1 MDNYKTGKGILNRD
15 WGDYVTLDAYIKFL
29 SEEKFLY
36 DAAWDNMRRFT
47 VFYNFAV
54 VDYVGAIAYSK
65 GFPDIM
71 IRYQYAYG
79 FVF

>member
-36 DAAWDNMRRFT
+36 DAA
-47 VFYNFAV
+47 
-54 VDYVGAIAYSK
+54 
-65 GFPDIM
+65 
-71 IRYQYAYG
+71 
-79 FVF
+79 